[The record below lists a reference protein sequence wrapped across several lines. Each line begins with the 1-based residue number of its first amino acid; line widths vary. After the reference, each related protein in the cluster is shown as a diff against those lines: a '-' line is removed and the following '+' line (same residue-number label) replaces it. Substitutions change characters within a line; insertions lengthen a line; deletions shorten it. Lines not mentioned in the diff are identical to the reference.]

1 MLIDWLRR
9 LWSTFIVYALKFGVV
24 GLVGLVIDVGL
35 YNLLRLGVFGD
46 GFWQGAIAAKVIS
59 TSVAI
64 LFNWVGNR
72 YWTFR
77 VHRRQDTFVEF
88 FEFVIVSVGGMSIA
102 VACLWVS
109 HYLLGFTSL
118 LADNI
123 STNVVG
129 LFLGTTFRFFLY
141 RYWVYHPARTPV
153 IAGSPA
159 EIGQRS

>member
-1 MLIDWLRR
+1 MLSDWLRR
-9 LWSTFIVYALKFGVV
+9 LWSTFAVYALKFGVV
-24 GLVGLVIDVGL
+24 GIFGFIIDVGL

-64 LFNWVGNR
+64 IFNWVGNR

-77 VHRRQDTFVEF
+77 MHRRRNVLAEF
-88 FEFVIVSVGGMSIA
+88 IEFVIVSLGGMAIA
-102 VACLWVS
+102 VLCLWVS

-129 LFLGTTFRFFLY
+129 LALGTVFRFALY
-141 RYWVYHPARTPV
+141 RYWVYSPDRADVLAPDRAL
-153 IAGSPA
+153 AGD
-159 EIGQRS
+159 RR